1 MADQIIGLD
10 EWWETPPGQHL
21 LAWEQGQFADAV
33 VDVFGFNALQLGVSR
48 LDGLAANRMPHRWL
62 AGIHAQE
69 PADVARA
76 LRGNM
81 PLLVTDPA
89 ALPFEDGSLDLILMP
104 HTLELSADPH
114 AVIREIERVLRP
126 EGKVVISGLNPL
138 SLWAM
143 RQRRAHLC
151 ARLGGQVLGA
161 SRLYLPRSGEFIGQW
176 RLRDWLRLL
185 GFEVEPTR
193 YGIYQPAMRTEKWL
207 ERYAWL
213 DGMGARW
220 WPMLGAVYML
230 VATKRVRGARL
241 LGPAW
246 KPHRGLEVV
255 PASLARRWP
264 QTEGAGNA
272 GRIQK

>member
-1 MADQIIGLD
+1 
-10 EWWETPPGQHL
+10 
-21 LAWEQGQFADAV
+21 
-33 VDVFGFNALQLGVSR
+33 
-48 LDGLAANRMPHRWL
+48 
-62 AGIHAQE
+62 
-69 PADVARA
+69 
-76 LRGNM
+76 
-81 PLLVTDPA
+81 
-89 ALPFEDGSLDLILMP
+89 
-104 HTLELSADPH
+104 
-114 AVIREIERVLRP
+114 
-126 EGKVVISGLNPL
+126 
-138 SLWAM
+138 M

-151 ARLGGQVLGA
+151 ARLGVQVFGA

-207 ERYAWL
+207 ERYAWM
-213 DGMGARW
+213 DGVGARW

-230 VATKRVRGARL
+230 VATKRVRGVRL

-264 QTEGAGNA
+264 QSEGAGNA
-272 GRIQK
+272 ELKSKERNVL